1 MTIQQ
6 EAPFPMASE
15 LKFLTTKSKVVFSHV
30 KFRALINE
38 HIWLY
43 FNQTEDLEFLNSPE
57 LPLPVEAAFPSLG
70 KRVRLLLPTEPIMTA
85 SERAFW

>member
-6 EAPFPMASE
+6 EAPFPIASE
-15 LKFLTTKSKVVFSHV
+15 LKFLTTNQSLLSHV

-43 FNQTEDLEFLNSPE
+43 FNQTEDLEFLNSTE
-57 LPLPVEAAFPSLG
+57 LPLLVETAFPSLG
-70 KRVRLLLPTEPIMTA
+70 KR
-85 SERAFW
+85 S

>member
-6 EAPFPMASE
+6 EAPFPIASE
-15 LKFLTTKSKVVFSHV
+15 LKFLTTKSKVLLSHI

-43 FNQTEDLEFLNSPE
+43 FNQTEDLEFLNSTE
-57 LPLPVEAAFPSLG
+57 LPLLVEAAFPSLG
-70 KRVRLLLPTEPIMTA
+70 KRVSFLLPTEPIMTA
-85 SERAFW
+85 SERAS